1 MNYQLLR
8 ERFETR
14 LCLLKDLGEKNDD
27 RRQADHLWCTNT
39 SRSGSSPRRRFD
51 LRATSGRESTV
62 LLSSFRFVIYCR
74 FSQNAAWSRV
84 EKGAR
89 KSFTAIPRRF
99 SFCPSLEDSK
109 RTIYIIQY
117 PRNEEHVTGFRE
129 FRNNFY
135 HPLVEIDLYC
145 NFKRIILKF
154 SLSDSDPYLSANI
167 FSRSFSFY
175 LSKKWQNSWF
185 KYTFFFCNVIW
196 EDDNNFSRD
205 GTRVIRTMQILQFLP
220 GCVIL

>member
-129 FRNNFY
+129 SRNNFY
-135 HPLVEIDLYC
+135 HPSPLVEIDLYC

-154 SLSDSDPYLSANI
+154 RSQIAILIYPQIFFLDLFRFISQRNGKILDSNI
-167 FSRSFSFY
+167 H
-175 LSKKWQNSWF
+175 
-185 KYTFFFCNVIW
+185 FFF
-196 EDDNNFSRD
+196 FA
-205 GTRVIRTMQILQFLP
+205 M
-220 GCVIL
+220 

>member
-1 MNYQLLR
+1 MKTNWARDIRVNYQLLR

-129 FRNNFY
+129 SRSNFY
-135 HPLVEIDLYC
+135 HPFVEIDLYC

-154 SLSDSDPYLSANI
+154 RSQIAILIYPQIFFLDLFRFISQRNGKILDSNI
-167 FSRSFSFY
+167 
-175 LSKKWQNSWF
+175 L
-185 KYTFFFCNVIW
+185 FFFLQCNLRRW
-196 EDDNNFSRD
+196 
-205 GTRVIRTMQILQFLP
+205 
-220 GCVIL
+220 